1 MAEHVYFLF
10 SKCVISRKNSNY
22 SKSRRVPFLPLC
34 FSHTPPQRCLS
45 VSHSGDLGTLL
56 IHLFC
61 WDSFILCVSLTRRSP
76 LRFYFS
82 IHPLSRSDLLLS
94 KKFKYFLRGAH
105 QGQMWFAKKKKKNWR
120 VCFTFRLENSVIAR
134 EVLSHDK
141 CSINPSWAL
150 QGFKMI
156 RGEFLLSTF
165 GFFFFLI
172 CSFFSFYFL
181 VLSFVL
187 ILSRVLFH
195 CVSSTTG
202 N

>member
-1 MAEHVYFLF
+1 MCNFEEKLQLF
-10 SKCVISRKNSNY
+10 KIPQSAVSSSLFFTHSSPALSLRKSFGWPWHPAD
-22 SKSRRVPFLPLC
+22 SLVLLGLFHPVC
-34 FSHTPPQRCLS
+34 FSHTPLS
-45 VSHSGDLGTLL
+45 SQILFFHPSTLPL
-56 IHLFC
+56 WSPAVKEIQILFE
-61 WDSFILCVSLTRRSP
+61 RRTP
-76 LRFYFS
+76 
-82 IHPLSRSDLLLS
+82 RSDVIC
-94 KKFKYFLRGAH
+94 
-105 QGQMWFAKKKKKNWR
+105 KKKKKNWR